1 MFKTLKIG
9 YRVLGFV
16 AILFLSALLTFS
28 DRARSGAHNGLIA
41 CVNVLMPSLLP
52 FTVFSLILDESGVLS
67 EILPKKL
74 CKVIFKKNP
83 KEISIFI
90 MSCIGGYPVGAKL
103 IGKAYE
109 NGEISKKSAEDL
121 LDFCVNASPAF
132 VMGVVGNAMF
142 GSKKAGYL
150 MLAAHILAPLEI
162 CFIKRKKTSYPETQ
176 IPSDRK
182 NSIPN
187 IVVGATAAA
196 SESIIGICTYTI
208 IFSTITALLPPIKNI
223 GMAGLFI
230 GSLEV
235 TNAVFNTD
243 NIYISEFFIS
253 FGGFCVITQIL
264 ASSYRFSSFKKI
276 LFSRILHGLLSVFN
290 LFVLLK
296 LFPVSF
302 NTFNSGSEIAFKL
315 TSSTIILSIL
325 NVLAMFILI
334 NTIHEK
340 KYCGKILTDLI

>member
-16 AILFLSALLTFS
+16 TILFLTALLIFS
-28 DRARSGAHNGLIA
+28 DKARSGAYNGLIA
-41 CVNVLMPSLLP
+41 CVNVLIPSLLP
-52 FTVFSLILDESGVLS
+52 FTVFSLILDESGVLI

-74 CKVIFKKNP
+74 CKIFFKKTP
-83 KEISIFI
+83 KEVGIFI

-103 IGKAYE
+103 IEKSYQ
-109 NGEISKKSAEDL
+109 NGEISKNSAEDL
-121 LDFCVNASPAF
+121 LDFCINASPAF
-132 VMGVVGNAMF
+132 VMGVVGNTIF

-150 MLAAHILAPLEI
+150 MLTAHILASLEI
-162 CFIKRKKTSYPETQ
+162 CFIRLKKSSYQKTQ
-176 IPSDRK
+176 IPNHAK
-182 NSIPN
+182 KSISN
-187 IVVGATAAA
+187 IVVDATAAA
-196 SESIIGICTYTI
+196 SESIIGICTCTI
-208 IFSTITALLPPIKNI
+208 IFSTITALLAPIKNI
-223 GMAGLFI
+223 GIVGLFI
-230 GSLEV
+230 NSLEV

-253 FGGFCVITQIL
+253 FGGFCVIMQIL
-264 ASSYRFSSFKKI
+264 ASSYRFSCFKKI

-290 LFVLLK
+290 LSVLLK

-315 TSSTIILSIL
+315 TSSTVVLCIL
-325 NVLAMFILI
+325 NVLAMIILI